1 LPKSKAYYGM
11 CARDRQC
18 LPDWEN
24 KMSEQFEPVI
34 VGFLCNWC
42 SYRAADLAGT
52 ARIKYAPN
60 MRAIRV
66 MCSGRV
72 DPQFVLKALREGADG
87 VMIAGCHPGECHY
100 VEGNIKALRRFLLL
114 KNLLKQWGV
123 EDERVQLVWASA
135 SEGNILAQAVDRM
148 TEQVRALGPLR
159 WKESVWSENGHKTT
173 ESIEMV
179 PVAEEV

>member
-1 LPKSKAYYGM
+1 MS
-11 CARDRQC
+11 
-18 LPDWEN
+18 N
-24 KMSEQFEPVI
+24 KFEPVI

-52 ARIKYAPN
+52 ARIHYSPN

-100 VEGNIKALRRFLLL
+100 VEGNIKALRRYILL
-114 KNLLKQWGV
+114 KSMLRQLGV
-123 EDERVQLVWASA
+123 EEERVKIVWASA
-135 SEGNILAQAVDRM
+135 SEGTLLAEAVDRM
-148 TEQVRALGPLR
+148 TEELRALGPLN
-159 WKESVWSENGHKTT
+159 WQEKVIGGSNGYGQSVPT
-173 ESIEMV
+173 EAA

>member
-1 LPKSKAYYGM
+1 
-11 CARDRQC
+11 
-18 LPDWEN
+18 
-24 KMSEQFEPVI
+24 MSEQFEPVI

-52 ARIKYAPN
+52 SRTKYAPN

-100 VEGNIKALRRFLLL
+100 VEGNIKALRRYVLL
-114 KNLLKQWGV
+114 KRMLKQWGI
-123 EDERVQLVWASA
+123 EKERVQLVWASA
-135 SEGNILAQAVDRM
+135 SEGNILAEAVDRM
-148 TEQVRALGPLR
+148 TEEIRALGPLQWR
-159 WKESVWSENGHKTT
+159 QAVLGGNGHKPA
-173 ESIEMV
+173 E
-179 PVAEEV
+179 VAEVEVEVEEV

>member
-1 LPKSKAYYGM
+1 
-11 CARDRQC
+11 
-18 LPDWEN
+18 
-24 KMSEQFEPVI
+24 MSEQQFEPVI

-52 ARIKYAPN
+52 SRTKYAPN

-100 VEGNIKALRRFLLL
+100 VEGNIKALRRYVLL
-114 KNLLKQWGV
+114 KRMLKQWGI
-123 EDERVQLVWASA
+123 EKERVQLVWASA
-135 SEGNILAQAVDRM
+135 SEGNLLAEAVDRM
-148 TEQVRALGPLR
+148 TEEVRALGPLR
-159 WKESVWSENGHKTT
+159 WRQAVLGGNGHK
-173 ESIEMV
+173 
-179 PVAEEV
+179 PVETAEVEVEVEEV

>member
-1 LPKSKAYYGM
+1 
-11 CARDRQC
+11 
-18 LPDWEN
+18 
-24 KMSEQFEPVI
+24 MSEQFEPVI

-52 ARIKYAPN
+52 SRMKYAPN

-100 VEGNIKALRRFLLL
+100 VEGNIKALRRYILL
-114 KNLLKQWGV
+114 KRMLKQWGI
-123 EDERVQLVWASA
+123 EEERVQLVWASA
-135 SEGNILAQAVDRM
+135 SEGNLLAEAVDRM
-148 TEQVRALGPLR
+148 TEQVRALGPLQWR
-159 WKESVWSENGHKTT
+159 QTVLGGNGHTPVQIA
-173 ESIEMV
+173 EVEIEV
-179 PVAEEV
+179 EEV